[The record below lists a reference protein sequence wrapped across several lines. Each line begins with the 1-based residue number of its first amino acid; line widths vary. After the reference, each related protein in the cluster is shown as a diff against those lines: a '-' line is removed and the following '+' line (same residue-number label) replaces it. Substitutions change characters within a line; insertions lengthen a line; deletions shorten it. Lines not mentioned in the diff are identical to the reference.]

1 MDRTQDVKRDVAN
14 ENPSGVSKKVYA
26 DPKLTV
32 HGKVEDITRNLAPV
46 SGNDASFYGSTM

>member
-14 ENPSGVSKKVYA
+14 ENPSGESKKVYA
-26 DPKLTV
+26 EPKLTV
-32 HGKVEDITRNLAPV
+32 HGKVEDITRNIAPA